1 MVLPGS
7 PSRACLHRYHR
18 TDPGNALPS
27 CRNHGQRRRT
37 SPLSEAVIQP
47 AQRAH
52 GLRVQQRA
60 AQRAGNPTRD
70 CPAAWQPRARRPTPT
85 SWLLRVHTLQRA
97 CERTVDQ
104 GEGRWVRRVGWPGRA
119 QGHTNR
125 AGRVSAVQTLCP
137 HSPVSHPLARRRCP
151 AAWAS
156 MRLAQ
161 LARQCEQHA
170 CIASS
175 ANRRSNAHSS
185 RVRRLPA
192 SENVSCRQ
200 HAARA
205 RRERSD
211 CVTIPG

>member
-1 MVLPGS
+1 MGSKGWVAGKGPG
-7 PSRACLHRYHR
+7 PHK
-18 TDPGNALPS
+18 S
-27 CRNHGQRRRT
+27 CRPSVCSTDTLSALACQ
-37 SPLSEAVIQP
+37 SPTGAS
-47 AQRAH
+47 
-52 GLRVQQRA
+52 G
-60 AQRAGNPTRD
+60 
-70 CPAAWQPRARRPTPT
+70 
-85 SWLLRVHTLQRA
+85 
-97 CERTVDQ
+97 
-104 GEGRWVRRVGWPGRA
+104 
-119 QGHTNR
+119 
-125 AGRVSAVQTLCP
+125 
-137 HSPVSHPLARRRCP
+137 RCP

-192 SENVSCRQ
+192 SDNVSCRQ